1 MSELLTVEEAANYFR
16 VSRFTIY
23 NWVKSGLLRGLKLG
37 GVFRFRSEDIEE
49 FLKSEGSEG
58 KSSVA

>member
-1 MSELLTVEEAANYFR
+1 MEEAANYFR